1 MKLIPVIAQDVR
13 TNDVLMLAYA
23 NSLSLRLTRKTGYM
37 HYWSRS
43 RNRLWKKGEES
54 GHLQK
59 VVSLH
64 YDCDRDT
71 ILARVIQTG
80 PACHRGTPTCFTRKT
95 WPARGM
101 IDELLRVFEERRR
114 HPSKKSYTSSLL
126 ADTGRLH
133 GKLVEEACELIS
145 AARSRRRSRIAEEA
159 ADLLYHY
166 LLLLF
171 AAGVPF
177 EAVEEVLR
185 RRREGKPAR
194 RQS

>member
-13 TNDVLMLAYA
+13 TNDVLMLAWA
-23 NSLSLRLTRKTGYM
+23 DARALARTRKTGTM

-54 GHLQK
+54 GHVQK

-71 ILARVIQTG
+71 LLARVEQTG
-80 PACHRGTPTCFTRKT
+80 PACHKGTATCFTNKPWR
-95 WPARGM
+95 ARGV
-101 IDELLRVFEERRR
+101 IDELMGIFAERKRK
-114 HPSKKSYTSSLL
+114 PKKGSYTNALL
-126 ADTGRLH
+126 KDPSRLRE
-133 GKLVEEACELIS
+133 KLLEEACEL
-145 AARSRRRSRIAEEA
+145 AMAVRGKRKDRMAEEA

-171 AAGVPF
+171 SAGVGF
-177 EAVEEVLR
+177 EAVEKVLEKR
-185 RRREGKPAR
+185 RR
-194 RQS
+194 